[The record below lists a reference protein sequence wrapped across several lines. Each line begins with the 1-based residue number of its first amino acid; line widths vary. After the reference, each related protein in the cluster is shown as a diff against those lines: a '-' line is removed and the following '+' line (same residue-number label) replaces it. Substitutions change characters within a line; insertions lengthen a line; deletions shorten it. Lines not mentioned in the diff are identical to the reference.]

1 MTDISLFPGCAP
13 VNRCGDK
20 MTTKGEKIA
29 SRFGAGRLAPSWPVL
44 DVAQT
49 GTVGDGPLLL
59 MEIVADVLIS
69 DGCHRAGV
77 AATLNPTLPDETFA
91 MPLGHTDCRTRQQQ
105 IPAASQVVCAINR
118 CC

>member
-1 MTDISLFPGCAP
+1 
-13 VNRCGDK
+13 

-91 MPLGHTDCRTRQQQ
+91 NPLGYRLPNSSTMN
-105 IPAASQVVCAINR
+105 PAASKSSAPSTGAVPRCSRPQPVVNLATQHLAG
-118 CC
+118 